1 MMTKHKGIFIFLMG
15 VLLICLA
22 LVYFFFDPSVFPM
35 PRCPFF
41 SLTGYLCPGCGSQ
54 RAVHSLLHLDFLQA
68 FRFNPLMVVSLP
80 YVALG
85 GVVFLLDKSNKYVLW
100 LRLNLYGRYAVY
112 AWGVIIVLY
121 WIFRNL

>member
-22 LVYFFFDPSVFPM
+22 LVYFFLDPSVFPM